1 MSSNYTAANAKRP
14 HMCTANV
21 SLLSI
26 VMSMTTQLARM
37 ASVAGQSVI
46 VHVRYLTRSLELL
59 DMQL

>member
-1 MSSNYTAANAKRP
+1 MSCNFTAVSTKRP

-26 VMSMTTQLARM
+26 VMNTTIQLTRVT
-37 ASVAGQSVI
+37 SVAGQSVI
-46 VHVRYLTRSLELL
+46 VNVHYLTRSLELQ